1 MVFGLRACLRM
12 WKLSNKLSE
21 SQVEF
26 TSTLCADPMTPPNGK
41 CRRHLPLNVIS
52 FRRFFAR
59 WTSVSM
65 VTTIVAF
72 WRKNESSGFQKKPR
86 PWMKSSC
93 DLNCDSCVWCHFSI
107 LKKVRQKIK
116 KGLTPAIFFL
126 HELSSLVFSYIRVN
140 KIVIFYK
147 LFCGVFSR
155 VKQVRKNPQFKFSS
169 QNLSIECNFFK

>member
-1 MVFGLRACLRM
+1 MHIVTFTYTFVSESTEILLNHFPWNDIFFKTIMQKHTLNLVFGLRACLRM

-107 LKKVRQKIK
+107 LKKVRQKIVSE
-116 KGLTPAIFFL
+116 KGIFFL
-126 HELSSLVFSYIRVN
+126 YSS
-140 KIVIFYK
+140 
-147 LFCGVFSR
+147 
-155 VKQVRKNPQFKFSS
+155 
-169 QNLSIECNFFK
+169 